1 MCERDLWREG
11 GWVFVFGGG
20 GECGFRWVRC
30 GCWCYDYLVDRSY
43 CVLGLYPFSW
53 QDTRFRGL
61 PRPSED
67 KRDTSNSARLP
78 IGAGLI
84 VEVVF
89 FSCWVRVS
97 QWVRSRA
104 CLLDVMIAWLVRLYC
119 HTFMYVARYRLYC
132 RSFLVARL
140 YMLSHHCCRA
150 SR

>member
-1 MCERDLWREG
+1 MKGVSLGWFFGRGRVLEGFWKGVGRGLEGGLEGGGGGLEGFGRVLGGALGLWLMCERDLWREG

-67 KRDTSNSARLP
+67 KRDTSNSARL
-78 IGAGLI
+78 
-84 VEVVF
+84 
-89 FSCWVRVS
+89 
-97 QWVRSRA
+97 
-104 CLLDVMIAWLVRLYC
+104 LLALV
-119 HTFMYVARYRLYC
+119 
-132 RSFLVARL
+132 
-140 YMLSHHCCRA
+140 
-150 SR
+150 